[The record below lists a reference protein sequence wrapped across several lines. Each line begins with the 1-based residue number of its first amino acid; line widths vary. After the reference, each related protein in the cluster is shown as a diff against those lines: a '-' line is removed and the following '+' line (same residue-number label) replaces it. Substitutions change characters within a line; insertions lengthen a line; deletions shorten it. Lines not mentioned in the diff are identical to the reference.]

1 MQDFF
6 FIHKYTPFYIYS
18 GVAAPCNTRIG
29 EQRGKVNSCQTRMR
43 QYRGKT
49 IWISRKK
56 RGERRIPTIE
66 TESEVRKTMRKLNEF
81 LTNIVEKILKKIRWQ
96 NTKFNQ
102 QTISTILGWAF
113 GCSLILI
120 YKFIFA

>member
-1 MQDFF
+1 MGG
-6 FIHKYTPFYIYS
+6 YP
-18 GVAAPCNTRIG
+18 
-29 EQRGKVNSCQTRMR
+29 E
-43 QYRGKT
+43 
-49 IWISRKK
+49 
-56 RGERRIPTIE
+56 RGEKRIPTIE

>member
-1 MQDFF
+1 
-6 FIHKYTPFYIYS
+6 
-18 GVAAPCNTRIG
+18 
-29 EQRGKVNSCQTRMR
+29 
-43 QYRGKT
+43 
-49 IWISRKK
+49 
-56 RGERRIPTIE
+56 
-66 TESEVRKTMRKLNEF
+66 MRKLNEF

-120 YKFIFA
+120 LYLLNEITNLGIIKSNVLL

>member
-1 MQDFF
+1 M
-6 FIHKYTPFYIYS
+6 YS
-18 GVAAPCNTRIG
+18 
-29 EQRGKVNSCQTRMR
+29 K
-43 QYRGKT
+43 
-49 IWISRKK
+49 
-56 RGERRIPTIE
+56 E

-102 QTISTILGWAF
+102 QTISAILGWAF

>member
-1 MQDFF
+1 MGG
-6 FIHKYTPFYIYS
+6 YP
-18 GVAAPCNTRIG
+18 
-29 EQRGKVNSCQTRMR
+29 E
-43 QYRGKT
+43 
-49 IWISRKK
+49 

>member
-1 MQDFF
+1 M
-6 FIHKYTPFYIYS
+6 
-18 GVAAPCNTRIG
+18 
-29 EQRGKVNSCQTRMR
+29 
-43 QYRGKT
+43 
-49 IWISRKK
+49 SRKK